1 MICNEVMA
9 TRDGRRIRDPER
21 TRAAI
26 LDAVLELFAQGRYFP
41 TAQQLAEQAGVAP
54 RTIFVHFADLEELAV
69 AGAQRQAK
77 RWKAHARPIP
87 PDWPLERRV
96 DALLKQR
103 ASMYE
108 TMTPVRRGGLIRE
121 PESPGLH
128 KVMAEGDAWFRADT
142 AAVFAPELTQAP
154 DADANVAGGLLDAL
168 EAATS
173 WASWDHL
180 RSRRGLS
187 KPAATR
193 AIKRMILALLGP

>member
-1 MICNEVMA
+1 MVCNEVMA
-9 TRDGRRIRDPER
+9 TPDGRRVRDPER

-41 TAQQLAEQAGVAP
+41 TSQQLAEQAGVAP

-69 AGAQRQAK
+69 AGALRQAE

-87 PDWPLERRV
+87 PDLPLERRV
-96 DALLKQR
+96 DALLRQR
-103 ASMYE
+103 ATMYE
-108 TMTPVRRGGLIRE
+108 IMTPVRRGGLIRE
-121 PESPGLH
+121 PESPGLR

-142 AAVFAPELTQAP
+142 AAVFATELASAP
-154 DADANVAGGLLDAL
+154 DVAGGLLDAL
-168 EAATS
+168 EASTS

-187 KPAATR
+187 KAAASR
-193 AIKRMILALLGP
+193 AIKRTVLALLAQ